1 MCTTNF
7 YQDSVC
13 HERTLVFQ
21 VQSKEAEMEVQAK
34 EKAVQEKKK
43 EKSTKEAAVR
53 SMDTGWYSSLVR
65 EMILKELGDN
75 HDVSVA
81 DA

>member
-1 MCTTNF
+1 
-7 YQDSVC
+7 
-13 HERTLVFQ
+13 
-21 VQSKEAEMEVQAK
+21 MEVQAK

-53 SMDTGWYSSLVR
+53 SMDTGWYSTLVG
-65 EMILKELGDN
+65 ETILKELGDN